1 MGNGKPQAR
10 GSEPESYF
18 IFAPRRIPV
27 SPPFNPL
34 YLTMVGAMPG
44 RRENT
49 EQTEVAEQTEN
60 PKEIPSIPFFP
71 FVPYSLI
78 PFMIDIPRLCAELPN
93 SVAFVIYAL
102 S

>member
-1 MGNGKPQAR
+1 MANSK
-10 GSEPESYF
+10 PESQSRKVILF
-18 IFAPRRIPV
+18 L
-27 SPPFNPL
+27 PL
-34 YLTMVGAMPG
+34 EEFWVALHLTVVGAMTG

-49 EQTEVAEQTEN
+49 EQTEVTEQTEN
-60 PKEIPSIPFFP
+60 PKEIPSVPFFQ

-78 PFMIDIPRLCAELPN
+78 PFMIALPWLSADLPN